1 MTARDI
7 IMKAFKMNSIN
18 TPTDQQ
24 LSNGLILLNNMI
36 SSWFAEGLMVPYITL
51 EEFALT
57 IGKSVYSIG
66 DGGEF
71 DTIRP
76 TRIIGGFIRD
86 SENRDYPVV
95 TTMNRWE
102 YDAL

>member
-7 IMKAFKMNSIN
+7 IMKAFRMNSIA
-18 TPTDQQ
+18 TPTDAQ
-24 LSNGLILLNNMI
+24 LSNGLMLLNNMI
-36 SSWFAEGLMVPYITL
+36 SSWFAEGLSVPYTTL
-51 EEFALT
+51 EEFDLVA
-57 IGKSVYSIG
+57 GQSVYSIG

-76 TRIIGGFIRD
+76 TRIIGGYIKNVD
-86 SENRDYPVV
+86 GIDYPVIP
-95 TTMNRWE
+95 TMNRWE